1 MGYKFWIIRSLKV
14 FIGISVLLFVVQLLK
29 QHSIVDSIIF
39 AFIWSF
45 LSTSVF
51 IGSRFYQSRK
61 GIECSLCD
69 DTPDS
74 GDNTPN
80 KAFKQDK

>member
-29 QHSIVDSIIF
+29 QHSFVDSIIF

-51 IGSRFYQSRK
+51 IGSRVYQSRK
-61 GIECSLCD
+61 GLECTLCD

-74 GDNTPN
+74 GDKTPN
-80 KAFKQDK
+80 KQINKD

>member
-39 AFIWSF
+39 AFIWSS

-51 IGSRFYQSRK
+51 IGSRVYQSRK
-61 GIECSLCD
+61 GIECALCD

-74 GDNTPN
+74 GDKTPN